1 MPDNSATNEPNDIQS
16 HNPSYEEQSVSV
28 SDAEE
33 ELRIAE
39 EELANIRMLDDT
51 LETTHLFLSQAQ
63 DGIHRDIA
71 PFLAEVVR
79 HWLPEITLDRYVDAR
94 VDSQTLEVQ
103 VCDQSGEWRDVARL
117 PQGTAEHIYLL
128 LRLALVE
135 YLTKPSE
142 VCPLILDDI
151 TLQSD
156 TRRKER
162 ILNTLRKVSEKR
174 QVILFTQEVEVLQWA
189 KKNLPEPESQI
200 VKLMAAAV

>member
-1 MPDNSATNEPNDIQS
+1 
-16 HNPSYEEQSVSV
+16 
-28 SDAEE
+28 
-33 ELRIAE
+33 
-39 EELANIRMLDDT
+39 MLDDT

-63 DGIHRDIA
+63 DSVHRDIA

-79 HWLPEITLDRYVDAR
+79 HWLPEITLGRYVDAR
-94 VDSQTLEVQ
+94 VDSQTLQVQ
-103 VCDQSGEWRDVARL
+103 VCDQNGEWRDVARL
-117 PQGTAEHIYLL
+117 SHGTADQIYLL
-128 LRLALVE
+128 LRLAMVE

-162 ILNTLRKVSEKR
+162 ILNALRKLSEKR
-174 QVILFTQEVEVLQWA
+174 QVILFTQEEEVLQWA

-200 VKLMAAAV
+200 VKLMPAAV